1 MAIELFPY
9 QVEGAEYLAAR
20 SRAGLFDIM
29 GLGKS
34 SQAIGAL
41 DICDAR
47 RVLIVCPAAVREVW
61 VNEFKRFAKVKRR
74 VLKCNTIHDLGYWL
88 KGKAD
93 VLVISYERATIWHK
107 HLQGDFI
114 DAIIFD
120 ECHYLKSATA
130 KRTRHMLGTHCQG
143 ENGVAR
149 WGAKVWLMSGTPVP
163 NDPIDIWPFLRF
175 TGATT
180 LNMAPFVARYFK
192 VRATSFGTR
201 QKMRDETAAELRDV
215 VNAYSLR
222 RTHEDVGNDI
232 PPIFLTTVSIDGDTS
247 EIMALLREHEGLEA
261 AILDAV
267 EQGGLSF
274 LDAQHIGTLRRLVG
288 EAKAP
293 AYAAMLIEEF
303 RNGRGKTVIGG
314 IHTEALATIK
324 EALEAAGIKTVMVV
338 GSTPETQRVEAVR
351 AFQND
356 ADCMAFVGN
365 LRAAGTGITLIS
377 SADIDL
383 FESSWAP
390 ADNAQFLYRVRRIGQ
405 TRNVRGRFIE
415 LANSI
420 DQRVTTT
427 VVEKTAAIA
436 KLEITQG
443 EAA

>member
-1 MAIELFPY
+1 MFELFPY
-9 QVEGAEYLAAR
+9 QEVGADYLAAR
-20 SRAGLFDIM
+20 ARAGLFDLM
-29 GLGKS
+29 GIGKS
-34 SQAIGAL
+34 AQAIGAL
-41 DICDAR
+41 DRTGAK

-61 VNEFKRFAKVKRR
+61 IGEFKRFARVKRR

-120 ECHYLKSATA
+120 EAHYLKSSTA

-143 ENGVAR
+143 ESGVAR
-149 WGAKVWLMSGTPVP
+149 WGARVWMLTGTPVP

-303 RNGRGKTVIGG
+303 HNGRGKTVIGG

-365 LRAAGTGITLIS
+365 LRAAGTGLTLIAA
-377 SADIDL
+377 ADIDI

>member
-1 MAIELFPY
+1 MLELFPL
-9 QVEGAEYLAAR
+9 QVTGAEFLAAR
-20 SRAGLFDIM
+20 SRAGLFDEM
-29 GLGKS
+29 GGGKC
-34 SQAIGAL
+34 AMTIGAL
-41 DICDAR
+41 DRAEAR

-61 VNEFKRFAKVKRR
+61 VGEFKKFAKIKRR

-88 KGKAD
+88 KGRAD

-107 HLQGDFI
+107 HLQGDLI
-114 DAIIFD
+114 DAVVFD
-120 ECHYLKSATA
+120 EAHYLKSSTA

-149 WGAKVWLMSGTPVP
+149 WGAKVWMLTGTPIP

-201 QKMRDETAAELRDV
+201 QKVRDEMAEELRNV
-215 VNAYSLR
+215 IAAYSLR
-222 RTHEDVGNDI
+222 RTQEELGLQV

-261 AILDAV
+261 AILEAV

-324 EALEAAGIKTVMVV
+324 EALEAAGIKTVMIV
-338 GSTPETQRVEAVR
+338 GSTPETQRVAAVT

-356 ADCMAFVGN
+356 PETLAFVGN
-365 LRAAGTGITLIS
+365 LKAAGTGLTLTAA
-377 SADIDL
+377 ADIDI

-415 LANSI
+415 LAASI

-436 KLEITQG
+436 KLEIAKL